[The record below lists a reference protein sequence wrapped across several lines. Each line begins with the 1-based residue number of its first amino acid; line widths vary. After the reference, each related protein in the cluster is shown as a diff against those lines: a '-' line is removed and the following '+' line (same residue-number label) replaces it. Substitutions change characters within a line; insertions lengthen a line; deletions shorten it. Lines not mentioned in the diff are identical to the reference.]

1 MRIGIAGLAGAGKDT
16 AAQIISKQIGVPCVA
31 FAEPIHEAAKYV
43 FEDLCLERDVKET
56 SLPFGD
62 VGLNLTLNMARL
74 VMNDC
79 GIMITDDALVTAL
92 KQAFTNI
99 DTGKIYGEL
108 SPRKFMQLFG
118 TEFGRNIDGDL
129 WVRMVENKYETCVI
143 SDVRFWNELF
153 ICDAVVL
160 IKRDG
165 SGIAGK
171 HMSEQ
176 LAKELNN
183 HPCYNGKFTVIGL
196 SCMINCYVVNNNGT
210 IEELGEK
217 LKQTLSTITR

>member
-1 MRIGIAGLAGAGKDT
+1 MRIGLVGLAGAGKDT
-16 AAQIISKQIGVPCVA
+16 AAQIISKHLSFPCVA

-43 FEDLCLERDVKET
+43 FGDLCLERDVKEIP
-56 SLPFGD
+56 LPFGD

-79 GIMITDDALVTAL
+79 GIHITEDALIAAL
-92 KQAFTNI
+92 KEAFTNI
-99 DTGKIYGEL
+99 DTGKIYREL

-129 WVRMVENKYETCVI
+129 WVHMVENKYETCVI

-171 HMSEQ
+171 HMSEG

-183 HPCYNGKFTVIGL
+183 HPCYNGKFTVIGI
-196 SCMINCYVVNNNGT
+196 SRMINCYVVNNNGT
-210 IEELGEK
+210 IDDLYEN
-217 LKQTLSTITR
+217 LKQKLSKIHL

>member
-1 MRIGIAGLAGAGKDT
+1 MRIGLVGLAGAGKDT
-16 AAQIISKQIGVPCVA
+16 AAQIISKHLRFPCVE

-43 FEDLCLERDVKET
+43 FGELCLERDVKEIP
-56 SLPFGD
+56 LPFGD

-79 GIMITDDALVTAL
+79 GIHIKEDALIAAL
-92 KQAFTNI
+92 KEAFTNI

-153 ICDAVVL
+153 VCDVVIL
-160 IKRDG
+160 VKRDR
-165 SGIAGK
+165 SGVSGNHI
-171 HMSEQ
+171 SEG
-176 LAKELNN
+176 LAKELNT
-183 HPCYNGKFTVIGL
+183 HPCYNRKFTVIGI
-196 SCMINCYVVNNNGT
+196 STMIDCYVVNNNGS
-210 IEELGEK
+210 IEELDEN
-217 LKQTLSTITR
+217 LKQILSEISI